1 MRFFKIRIEL
11 NYSNFDLEG
20 VALNEREGSNPSDRI
35 TWKVSRKRGFF
46 CDYFQLNIVGVGI
59 ITITSIEPNKK
70 ISNPVLFDIFR
81 QTDHLQ
87 KLYDEIIYKVD
98 LKVTSKGISVCLM
111 LDLIWL
117 IKGGSLQTLIRQ
129 KSRFL

>member
-1 MRFFKIRIEL
+1 
-11 NYSNFDLEG
+11 
-20 VALNEREGSNPSDRI
+20 
-35 TWKVSRKRGFF
+35 
-46 CDYFQLNIVGVGI
+46 
-59 ITITSIEPNKK
+59 
-70 ISNPVLFDIFR
+70 
-81 QTDHLQ
+81 
-87 KLYDEIIYKVD
+87 